1 MGVALTTAAVDF
13 AASKKEVRE
22 AVEDC
27 LREAFARY
35 PDTEVSKA
43 AQHAVLGGGH
53 RWRAIVAVAA
63 GQIFDD
69 DALQIGL
76 PGACGVELAHAA
88 SLVLDDLPSMD
99 DAKVRRGKPCAHLVF
114 PSWAVDMAPV
124 FLITMA
130 YQISLENPRATED
143 RRVNAAL
150 LLSSAGLRMITGQ
163 TKDVL
168 QDFTRGSPDQRLLE
182 CYELKSAALYG
193 AAAKAGAILCGAN
206 EREAETIYV
215 AGLNL
220 GMSYQLLDD
229 VADVVA
235 GVADVGK
242 HSGMDAGKWTAIDW
256 LGVDGARQKS
266 REFQSKGLAALE
278 QFGSRADWLRTL
290 VCEAS
295 YKPA

>member
-1 MGVALTTAAVDF
+1 LGVAEATAADDF
-13 AASKKEVRE
+13 SAAKQEVRG
-22 AVEDC
+22 AVEAY
-27 LREAFARY
+27 LRAAFAKY
-35 PDTEVSKA
+35 PDTDVAKA
-43 AQHAVLGGGH
+43 AQYAVLGGGH

-63 GQIFDD
+63 GQIFSD
-69 DALQIGL
+69 DALNIGL

-99 DAKVRRGKPCAHLVF
+99 NARVRRGKPCTHLVF
-114 PSWAVDMAPV
+114 PSWAVDMTPV

-130 YQISLENPRATED
+130 YQVSLENPRATEAC
-143 RRVNAAL
+143 RVNAAL
-150 LLSSAGLRMITGQ
+150 LLSAAGLRMITGQ
-163 TKDVL
+163 TRDIL
-168 QDFTRGSPDQRLLE
+168 QEYSSGSADRRLLE

-193 AAAKAGAILCGAN
+193 AAARAGAILCGAT
-206 EREAETIYV
+206 EREAEAIQT
-215 AGLNL
+215 AGVNL
-220 GMSYQLLDD
+220 GISYQLLDD

-235 GVADVGK
+235 GVNEVGK

-266 REFQSKGLAALE
+266 HEFQSRGLAALE
-278 QFGSRADWLRTL
+278 QFGPRADWLRTL